1 MKDIR
6 IAAAQFEHRNGDKD
20 YNLTAIRRL
29 TEKAVSAGAEVVSFH
44 ECSVSAYTFARH
56 LSRQQMLDL
65 AEPIP
70 DGPSTRKLMAISK
83 EFGVALLAG
92 LFEKDAQGDLY
103 KAYVCVDGD
112 QLVAK
117 HRKLHAFINPNLL
130 CGNSYTVF
138 DLKGCRCGILICY
151 DNNLIENVRMTT
163 LLGAEI
169 IFMPHVTGCL
179 PSPMPGRGFVDKAL
193 WDNRARDPV
202 RLRQEFDGPKGR
214 AWLMRWLPGRAYD
227 NGIYAV
233 FTNPVGMDDDQVRN
247 GGALILDPFG
257 EIIVESRALGD
268 DVVVGLCTPEKIP
281 VSSGQ
286 RYLKARRP
294 ELYGK
299 ISESTGV
306 KPVINTGWGI
316 VKDG

>member
-1 MKDIR
+1 
-6 IAAAQFEHRNGDKD
+6 
-20 YNLTAIRRL
+20 
-29 TEKAVSAGAEVVSFH
+29 
-44 ECSVSAYTFARH
+44 
-56 LSRQQMLDL
+56 
-65 AEPIP
+65 
-70 DGPSTRKLMAISK
+70 
-83 EFGVALLAG
+83 
-92 LFEKDAQGDLY
+92 
-103 KAYVCVDGD
+103 
-112 QLVAK
+112 
-117 HRKLHAFINPNLL
+117 
-130 CGNSYTVF
+130 
-138 DLKGCRCGILICY
+138 
-151 DNNLIENVRMTT
+151 MTT